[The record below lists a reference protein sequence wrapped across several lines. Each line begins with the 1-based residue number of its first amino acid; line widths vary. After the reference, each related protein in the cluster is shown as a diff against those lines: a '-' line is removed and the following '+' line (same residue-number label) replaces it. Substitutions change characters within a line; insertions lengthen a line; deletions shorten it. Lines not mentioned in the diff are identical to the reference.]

1 MVRTSAM
8 DARLPPK
15 GRASHLAPS
24 DIDVVFPTERAAKM
38 VEQAI
43 KVDKELQ
50 PDKIRRDIRAEQMP
64 RRLTSGPKRH
74 RRFQATEARLLRVS
88 LSSFYDMVG
97 VCLRTLQEFDD
108 AVADGRVRVVK
119 DASNGS

>member
-1 MVRTSAM
+1 MAAEQGTE
-8 DARLPPK
+8 DLPFQC
-15 GRASHLAPS
+15 

-50 PDKIRRDIRAEQMP
+50 PDKIRRDIRAEQMV
-64 RRLTSGPKRH
+64 LKV
-74 RRFQATEARLLRVS
+74 RFQATEARLLRVS